1 MRLSPKKRKTKATL
15 DLRLTGGQRE
25 EFFRYCESHTLEEA
39 EAHLRR
45 KYKFRLSSKGISKW
59 LEKRRSKDE
68 DRQFIATLSCM
79 SASRKRSEELVN
91 AIGGN
96 GGISDIN
103 QSNLL
108 LIGKVVHDVL
118 LDALLKK
125 DTKRAAAVLYWA
137 EAVKA
142 LAADKRAD
150 AQKQDSETSRD
161 KFQFDAAAAARKYA
175 RELMEINRSKASER
189 EKTERAVVL
198 LFGKRPENLGVAP

>member
-15 DLRLTGGQRE
+15 DLRLTDSQRE
-25 EFFRYCESHTLEEA
+25 EFYGYCETHTLEEA
-39 EAHLRR
+39 EAHLLKKHR
-45 KYKFRLSSKGISKW
+45 FRLSSKGISKW
-59 LEKRRSKDE
+59 LEKRRARDE
-68 DRQFIATLSCM
+68 DRQFLATLSCM
-79 SASRKRSEELVN
+79 STSRKRSEALVN
-91 AIGGN
+91 AIGKN
-96 GGISDIN
+96 GVSDIN

-161 KFQFDAAAAARKYA
+161 RFQFDAAAAALKYQAELA
-175 RELMEINRSKASER
+175 RINRGKGSER
-189 EKTERAVVL
+189 EKVEKAVVL
-198 LFGKRPENLGVAP
+198 LFGKRPENAGVPE